1 MTFNT
6 RLFSST
12 LLSSLFNLTLCHP
25 TIYTTPS
32 HYTHT
37 HITPHNNHA
46 IYTHT
51 LSPCQPNGLWTS
63 VWSVTDKHWAL
74 PIALKHAA
82 WPSWTSKTP
91 PADRV
96 RPQHI
101 GPRPP
106 KPNPHSPLPP
116 HKHLSPPSK
125 ATNPKSPTACKTN
138 YVIMRVAS
146 IKSATSNDA

>member
-1 MTFNT
+1 M
-6 RLFSST
+6 T
-12 LLSSLFNLTLCHP
+12 LLLNFAFFSFQPYSVSSHYIHYTLTLH
-25 TIYTTPS
+25 TLL
-32 HYTHT
+32 T
-37 HITPHNNHA
+37 HITPSQQPRYIH
-46 IYTHT
+46 THP
-51 LSPCQPNGLWTS
+51 PCQPNGLWIS

-106 KPNPHSPLPP
+106 KPNPHSPPPP
-116 HKHLSPPSK
+116 HKRLSPPSK